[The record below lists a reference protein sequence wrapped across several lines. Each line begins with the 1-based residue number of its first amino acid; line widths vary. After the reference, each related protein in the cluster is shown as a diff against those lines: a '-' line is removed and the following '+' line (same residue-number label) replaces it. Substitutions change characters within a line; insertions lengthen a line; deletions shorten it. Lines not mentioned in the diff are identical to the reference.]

1 MAIEKNIIP
10 PKVEELNPGKNTT
23 PEEQEVGELIEVMTE
38 ETPMGV
44 TMTEDGGAI
53 LGDIEEEIE
62 TTFDENLAEVLPE
75 R

>member
-38 ETPMGV
+38 ETLW
-44 TMTEDGGAI
+44 E
-53 LGDIEEEIE
+53 L
-62 TTFDENLAEVLPE
+62 L
-75 R
+75 